1 MINANVKNI
10 KESNPEFKVYS
21 GDDKLLLEH
30 LNSGAD
36 GVISVA
42 GNIIGEDLSDFIKSY
57 EDGVVDKKLYD
68 YITLIANI
76 LSLDTNPIIIKYILY
91 KRGYNYKNLRLPLT
105 YIKEYDQRI
114 VDELLGFE
122 E

>member
-1 MINANVKNI
+1 MKDGNINDATINANVPATIVDPYAIPVVTPN
-10 KESNPEFKVYS
+10 NFP
-21 GDDKLLLEH
+21 
-30 LNSGAD
+30 AP
-36 GVISVA
+36 VA
-42 GNIIGEDLSDFIKSY
+42 RSAIPA
-57 EDGVVDKKLYD
+57 V
-68 YITLIANI
+68 
-76 LSLDTNPIIIKYILY
+76 TNPIIIKYILY